1 MSRRQ
6 QQQRFLEEQ
15 EDRDPCGVYDR
26 YGVYDQDIPWWYK
39 SAVELIFVGK
49 GVLDEPRLGMIEYKG
64 RLSTTSPKAWC
75 AWFKK
80 NWRMV
85 LASFFLLT
93 LPIAAAVDY
102 TNPARG
108 VAGLVGFYAV
118 CAFVLYIAI
127 PFARSLWG
135 GHM

>member
-1 MSRRQ
+1 MNRR
-6 QQQRFLEEQ
+6 RFIEEQ
-15 EDRDPCGVYDR
+15 RADDPC
-26 YGVYDQDIPWWYK
+26 GVYDQDIPWWYK

-49 GVLDEPRLGMIEYKG
+49 GVLRDARLGKAFDDEG